1 MNRTKASIW
10 VLIAATFFG
19 LVSLLVKIAYAVGM
33 SAELVIG
40 MQSIVGTSLLLVVG
54 LQDWRNVV
62 QVPHKTKLILMF
74 GGVISSLTSVFYY
87 QSLSL
92 LPASLAII
100 LLFQFTWIG
109 VLLES
114 LTKKQMPKW
123 NQLLSVSVI
132 LVGTIFS
139 ADLSWTELR
148 EISIAGILLGLGS
161 AFTYSSMIFV
171 SGNVANDLTVR
182 AKTVWMTLG
191 SFIMIMTFYPPIEA
205 FQANDFTSTIWMWG
219 LAIGICGVAIPYFMF
234 NTAVRYVGSGL
245 TSILGSLELP
255 VVIICSAFV
264 LHEDVTWIRWV
275 GVFLILIGVVIAEI
289 KWKRKKPVSPIM
301 QEEQIEKIRAN
312 ML

>member
-19 LVSLLVKIAYAVGM
+19 LVSLLVKKAYAVGM

-40 MQSIVGTSLLLVVG
+40 MQSLVGTSILLIVG
-54 LQDWRNVV
+54 LQDWRKVL

-109 VLLES
+109 VLLEA
-114 LTKKQMPKW
+114 LTKKQVPKW
-123 NQLLSVSVI
+123 NQLLAVSVI

-139 ADLSWTELR
+139 ADLTWTELR
-148 EISIAGILLGLGS
+148 EISLAGILLGLGS
-161 AFTYSSMIFV
+161 AITYSSMIFV

-182 AKTVWMTLG
+182 AKTVWITLG
-191 SFIMIMTFYPPIEA
+191 SFLMIMTFFPPVEA
-205 FQANDFTSTIWMWG
+205 FQASDFTSTIWMWG
-219 LAIGICGVAIPYFMF
+219 IMIGICGVAIPYYMF

-264 LHEDVTWIRWV
+264 LHEDVTWVRWM
-275 GVFLILIGVVIAEI
+275 GVFLILLGVVIAEMR
-289 KWKRKKPVSPIM
+289 WKRKKTLPPLL
-301 QEEQIEKIRAN
+301 QEEQTEEIRAN
-312 ML
+312 AL